1 MKTFTKILKYGAFL
15 STIGFIGSTII
26 QIYARF
32 FMESAP
38 PWTEEAARV
47 FFIHAVSF
55 SAGLAVRGNYYVNF
69 DLVYQYLPQKAQ
81 RTLDIVSRIFIC
93 VLFFICAYYGLEFAI
108 NGLDEKSP
116 SMGIS
121 MAIPF
126 VSTVI
131 MGSAILLFT
140 LVELIK
146 KLRQAK

>member
-15 STIGFIGSTII
+15 STIGFIGSTLI

-69 DLVYQYLPQKAQ
+69 DLVYQYLPQKVQ
-81 RTLDIVSRIFIC
+81 RTLDIVSRILIC
-93 VLFFICAYYGLEFAI
+93 VLFFICAYYGLEFAM
-108 NGLDEKSP
+108 NGFDEKSP

-131 MGSAILLFT
+131 MGSAIFLFT